1 MRTRTFIFAI
11 VMKNTILQWIESPE
25 RDYQEGV
32 GLLTATCENKSVVR
46 VYQNTSARFGM
57 NGLVKELEKIAKRM
71 PDEEA
76 APSIKKVARQASKPE
91 PKDDNPT
98 ARKAKDIIHEEWVK
112 MSKKQEELYQT
123 GTSNDANSLNKRQ
136 EIMKERDEH
145 VERYNEVYE
154 AKEEFYAGKK
164 SEAELQQVIDG
175 ETKKEEPKVIVKSEY
190 AELSDLELAKK
201 IKATK
206 QAITRD
212 TNMLEYQQPTAAKK
226 PNPMPKCPKRNKTEE
241 RIKAKKAELEALQE
255 ESTKRGL

>member
-1 MRTRTFIFAI
+1 MVRTRIFIFAI

-76 APSIKKVARQASKPE
+76 APTIKKVARQASKPE

-123 GTSNDANSLNKRQ
+123 GTSNDADSLNKRQ

-175 ETKKEEPKVIVKSEY
+175 TAKAPKVVEQK
-190 AELSDLELAKK
+190 AADVTMGDAQL
-201 IKATK
+201 IKRLHALKTN
-206 QAITRD
+206 ITRSQNRLD
-212 TNMLEYQQPTAAKK
+212 YQQDKK
-226 PNPMPKCPKRNKTEE
+226 GKVKNPMPACPKRSEIEAKLKAMQKEYADLTSE
-241 RIKAKKAELEALQE
+241 RER
-255 ESTKRGL
+255 RGL